1 MSVQS
6 FIPSMW
12 QAELLEAFHGQAIV
26 DQICFPVPT
35 QGGKLIINKMGAVAV
50 KEYKG
55 QVQYDDLNTEAIE
68 VPFDQ
73 KRYMA
78 IKIGDVDAAQ
88 VAGEL
93 RQPAVREGAY
103 QLAKAV
109 DQHAVAKIMGSKAHK
124 TTLALTT
131 ANVYEAI
138 VDANRALDRKDV
150 PQQDRVIVCGFDV
163 VAMLEKDLKAN
174 FHRDVVGEGVEY
186 RVNGVRLLPTNRV
199 ADATIIVMHKSA
211 VAHGMQLEKMEA
223 LRLESSFSDAIRA
236 LEVFAVEV
244 VREEAIEIVAAAEEN
259 GEAGENGEDDE
270 IVEDEE

>member
-6 FIPSMW
+6 FIPAMW

-26 DQICFPVPT
+26 DQITFPVPT

-50 KEYKG
+50 REYEG
-55 QVQYDDLNTEAIE
+55 NVQYDNLSTESIE

-78 IKIGDVDAAQ
+78 IKIGDVDQAQ

-93 RQPAVREGAY
+93 RAPAVREGAY

-109 DQHAVAKIMGSKAHK
+109 DEHAVAKIMASDANKK
-124 TTLALTT
+124 VVALTKD
-131 ANVYEAI
+131 NVYEAI
-138 VDANRALDRKDV
+138 VDANRALDRKDI

-199 ADATIIVMHKSA
+199 ADGTVVAMHKSA
-211 VAHGMQLEKMEA
+211 VAFGMQLEKMEA
-223 LRLESSFSDAIRA
+223 LRLQDSFSDAIRA

-244 VREEAIEIVAAAEEN
+244 VREEAIEIVSAQ
-259 GEAGENGEDDE
+259 
-270 IVEDEE
+270 

>member
-26 DQICFPVPT
+26 DQITFPVPT

-50 KEYKG
+50 KKYEG
-55 QVQYDDLNTEAIE
+55 SVAYDDLNTEAVE

-78 IKIGDVDAAQ
+78 IKIGDVDQAQ

-93 RQPAVREGAY
+93 RAPAVREGAY

-109 DQHAVAKIMGSKAHK
+109 DEHAVEKIMASDANKK
-124 TTLALTT
+124 VVALDKS
-131 ANVYEAI
+131 NVYEAI
-138 VDANRALDRKDV
+138 VDANRNLDRKDV

-199 ADATIIVMHKSA
+199 ADGTVVAMHKSA
-211 VAHGMQLEKMEA
+211 VAFGMQLEKMEA
-223 LRLESSFSDAIRA
+223 LRLQDSFSDAIRA

-244 VREEAIEIVAAAEEN
+244 VRPEAIEIVAKA
-259 GEAGENGEDDE
+259 
-270 IVEDEE
+270 